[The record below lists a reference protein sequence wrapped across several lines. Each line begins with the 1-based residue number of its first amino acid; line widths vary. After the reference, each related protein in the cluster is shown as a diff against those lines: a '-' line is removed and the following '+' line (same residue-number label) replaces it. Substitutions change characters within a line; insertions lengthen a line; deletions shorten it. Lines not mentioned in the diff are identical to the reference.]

1 MIIKNCALILSILA
15 FSSAL
20 FAQSET
26 KSKYSW
32 NHLPVV
38 VKPVFRQDT
47 FNIIKYGAVANGLQL
62 NTKAIN
68 NAISLCNQKGG
79 GTVLIPEGIWLSG
92 PIYLKSNVNLHLKQ
106 GALLLFTTDKSQ
118 YKLIAGDYE
127 GKSVA
132 RNESPLNGNDLE
144 NIAITGK
151 GILDGNGDVWR
162 AVGESQLSA
171 QQWKSKLSSGGVLSD
186 DKKNWFPSEQFKQA
200 YQNGRS
206 MLIQADGDLTDFE
219 DMKDFLRPNLLV
231 FKNCKKVL
239 LEGVTFQNSPAW
251 CLHPIMCEDLTVAG
265 VVIKNPSYAQ
275 NGDGL
280 DIESCTR
287 FLVENSVL
295 DVGDDAICIKS
306 GKDEEGRKRGI
317 PSAEGIIRGNTV
329 YNGHGG
335 VVIGSEMSGGANDIF
350 IENCT
355 FMGTAKGLRFKSTR
369 GRGGIVER
377 IYARNIFMKDIDQEA
392 IFFDM
397 FYFVKFATDGSRNN
411 APEVNEGTPI
421 FRNMV
426 FDHINCNGAQ
436 VGIFI
441 RGLSEMKVHHITI
454 SNSWLVSDA
463 GVELTDAANITL
475 RNVHLVANNQL
486 PLLSATNSS
495 NLIFD
500 QIRYAPGLPVLLV
513 VDGKQSEKIR
523 LINTSLKSAAKLLE
537 LRNGAAAKTVS
548 YK

>member
-15 FSSAL
+15 FSPAV

-32 NHLPVV
+32 NNLPVV
-38 VKPVFRQDT
+38 LKPVFRQDT
-47 FNIIKYGAVANGLQL
+47 FNIITYGAVANGLQL
-62 NTKAIN
+62 NTAAIN
-68 NAISLCNQKGG
+68 SAISFCNQKGG

-106 GALLLFTTDKSQ
+106 GALLLFTTDKNQ

-127 GKSVA
+127 GKRVA

-151 GILDGNGDVWR
+151 GIVDGNGDVWR

-206 MLIQADGDLTDFE
+206 MLIKADGDLTEFE

-335 VVIGSEMSGGANDIF
+335 VVIGSEMSGGAKDIF

-397 FYFVKFATDGSRNN
+397 FYFVKFATDGSRND
-411 APEVNEGTPI
+411 APQVNEGTPI

-426 FDHINCNGAQ
+426 FDHINCNGAK
-436 VGIFI
+436 VGVFI
-441 RGLSEMKVHHITI
+441 RGLSEMKVQNITI
-454 SNSWLVSDA
+454 SNSWLVSDS

-537 LRNGAAAKTVS
+537 LKNGATAKTVS